1 METRGEEQIEA
12 QDMWYLALWI
22 FFVNEQLGL
31 WVEVEA
37 PRYNTPDEDFA
48 SGSCGILSGQA
59 VDFCF
64 IAT

>member
-1 METRGEEQIEA
+1 
-12 QDMWYLALWI
+12 MWYLAFWI